1 MAAKKNKGGRP
12 QIGEEPI
19 DIVSSIRLAKSDRAK
34 IAAGAAA
41 CGMNKTMFMRQA
53 VLNICELVTSEN
65 EDLPDL
71 ILLDLIMPEM
81 NGFEFLVSFRE
92 SYSQTIPVLVLTGA
106 DLSKQEKEFLSS
118 SAIQVLNKSEYS
130 NDDVVQRLT
139 HILSEMEFKN
149 SGV

>member
-53 VLNICELVTSEN
+53 ILNICELVTSEAKN
-65 EDLPDL
+65 LPASKDIPL
-71 ILLDLIMPEM
+71 VKLSH
-81 NGFEFLVSFRE
+81 FLKDNPS
-92 SYSQTIPVLVLTGA
+92 I
-106 DLSKQEKEFLSS
+106 KQSVKF
-118 SAIQVLNKSEYS
+118 
-130 NDDVVQRLT
+130 
-139 HILSEMEFKN
+139 
-149 SGV
+149 

>member
-53 VLNICELVTSEN
+53 VLNICELVTSDRRPADVRRRPTGEAQS
-65 EDLPDL
+65 LPERQP
-71 ILLDLIMPEM
+71 I
-81 NGFEFLVSFRE
+81 N
-92 SYSQTIPVLVLTGA
+92 
-106 DLSKQEKEFLSS
+106 
-118 SAIQVLNKSEYS
+118 
-130 NDDVVQRLT
+130 
-139 HILSEMEFKN
+139 
-149 SGV
+149 